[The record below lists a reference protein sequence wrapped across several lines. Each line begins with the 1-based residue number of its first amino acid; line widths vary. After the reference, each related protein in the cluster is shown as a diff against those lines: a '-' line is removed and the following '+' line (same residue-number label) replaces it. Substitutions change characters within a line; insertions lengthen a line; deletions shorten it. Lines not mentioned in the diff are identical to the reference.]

1 MGLKLFG
8 REGPGGPFSELVVV
22 QDAAIGLQAIIALH
36 STERGPAFG
45 GIRRRAYESE
55 DAGLADVLALAEAMS
70 FKCALAGLWAGGG
83 KTVMF
88 EHPEADIDACYA
100 ALGEAIERLAGRYVC
115 GPDLGTGDAELA
127 VVRSKTRFVNPVGN
141 DAGRSTAHGVLA
153 GMRATWR
160 MLDAAP
166 QGSSVAIAGL
176 GSVGI
181 ALAEALLRLGVRVY
195 GADLRG
201 EACDVAAELGV
212 AIVPPERILSTACD
226 VLAPCAVGHVL
237 DRPTVEALRCRAVC
251 GSANNQL
258 ASADAAGFLVERG
271 VLHVPDV
278 VVSAGAV
285 IEGVLTVAA
294 AGDPRSAHNV
304 AAAIERIEHVAFD
317 VMREA
322 SQTGAPPTE
331 VAITRARSL
340 LDG

>member
-1 MGLKLFG
+1 MKLFG
-8 REGPGGPFSELVVV
+8 RDGAGAGFGELVVV
-22 QDAAIGLQAIIALH
+22 QDAAIGLRAIIALH

-45 GIRRRAYESE
+45 GIRRQSYPSE
-55 DAGLADVLALAEAMS
+55 EAGLADVLALAEAMS

-83 KTVMF
+83 KTVIF
-88 EHPEADIDACYA
+88 EHPGADVEACYA

-115 GPDLGTGDAELA
+115 GPDLGTGEAELSI
-127 VVRSKTRFVNPVGN
+127 VRAKTRFVNPLGN

-181 ALAEALLRLGVRVY
+181 SLAESLLRLGVRVY
-195 GADLRG
+195 GADLRD
-201 EACDVAAELGV
+201 EACDAAVELGV
-212 AIVPPERILSTACD
+212 TIVPPERIMSTACD
-226 VLAPCAVGHVL
+226 VLAPCAVGEVL
-237 DRPTVEALRCRAVC
+237 DDATVAALRCRAVC
-251 GSANNQL
+251 GSANNQV
-258 ASADAAGFLVERG
+258 ASAEAARLLVERG
-271 VLHVPDV
+271 VLHAPDV

-294 AGDPRSAHNV
+294 AGDPRAADNV
-304 AAAIERIEHVAFD
+304 GAAIDRIEHVAFD